1 MIKKNNFSNRVIII
15 DGYNATGKT
24 ILPPILD
31 SFKNTQLPTFSYE
44 LEWFS
49 NLYLMEE
56 ISTETFVKM
65 IKKIVDYR
73 LYNGFIGREL
83 NTRRGDLSSIWKSRK
98 LFKLLSRIFNLN
110 DNKLYLEGAKSDEI
124 LVLTITQAFNNFKI
138 FSNAL
143 KKRLLFIEYIRDP
156 LYMFLQYRVL
166 HQKVIDGD
174 PRKDFTIRYFD
185 EDTKRNIPPYFKEY
199 LFTKKNF
206 KNLDSYLIDYFENL
220 LITWEKVINEN
231 KKSKNLLILPF
242 EQFVIKPNY
251 SLQRIS
257 NFIGEDYTLSK
268 SILDQLKF
276 QNIPRKTLTAFKG
289 NEIYQRYGFQKI
301 SSNNLKDER
310 EKYMFYLNQ
319 KKGIEN
325 KILKRLNE
333 LSLKYYKFLLSI
345 NYIDQSNTPI

>member
-1 MIKKNNFSNRVIII
+1 M
-15 DGYNATGKT
+15 
-24 ILPPILD
+24 
-31 SFKNTQLPTFSYE
+31 
-44 LEWFS
+44 
-49 NLYLMEE
+49 
-56 ISTETFVKM
+56 
-65 IKKIVDYR
+65 
-73 LYNGFIGREL
+73 
-83 NTRRGDLSSIWKSRK
+83 
-98 LFKLLSRIFNLN
+98 
-110 DNKLYLEGAKSDEI
+110 
-124 LVLTITQAFNNFKI
+124 
-138 FSNAL
+138 
-143 KKRLLFIEYIRDP
+143 
-156 LYMFLQYRVL
+156 

-185 EDTKRNIPPYFKEY
+185 KDTKRNIPPYFKEY

-289 NEIYQRYGFQKI
+289 NAIYQRYGFQKI

-345 NYIDQSNTPI
+345 NYRQSNTNLKK